1 MSIDKSVTPEAPG
14 RSRVRPF
21 FRADVVGSLL
31 RPPAIHVAREQWQK
45 GQMTLE
51 ALRDVETQGVREAV
65 AMQKAVGLG
74 VCTDGEFHRRHWFL
88 DFIER
93 IDGVTIKGT
102 MPAKFH
108 SATGE
113 ADWAP
118 PRIEVHGRLGRSKPL
133 AVRDFESLLPIARGA
148 GLLAKQPIPS
158 PTILHFRGGRA
169 AISAAAYPDLGEFF
183 SDLAKTY
190 RAEIDALYATG
201 CRYVQIDETN
211 YAFLCDPA
219 LRQQVVALG
228 ENPDTLPR
236 TYADLLNNMLSD
248 RPADMTV
255 AMHICR
261 GNHASN
267 WLADGAYDPVAEVL
281 FGGINVDS
289 LFVEYDSPRA
299 GSFAPLRYLSKG
311 KLAVLGLVT
320 SKTPQLEKKEDLRR
334 RIDEAAKFA
343 PLEQLALSTQCGF
356 ASTIIGNRV
365 TADDQRRKLELVVGT
380 ARDVWG
386 D

>member
-1 MSIDKSVTPEAPG
+1 MSPDKSVITPTQSK
-14 RSRVRPF
+14 SRARPF

-31 RPPAIHVAREQWQK
+31 RPPAIHAARVQWQK
-45 GQMTLE
+45 REMTLD
-51 ALRDVETQGVREAV
+51 ALRDIETRGVHEAL
-65 AMQKAVGLG
+65 AMQKAAGLG

-108 SATGE
+108 SAAGE

-133 AVRDFESLLPIARGA
+133 AVQDFESLLPMAREA
-148 GLLAKQPIPS
+148 GLIAKQPIPS

-169 AISAAAYPDLGEFF
+169 AISAAAYPDVGEFF
-183 SDLAKTY
+183 SDLAKTF
-190 RAEIDALYATG
+190 RQEIDALYAAG
-201 CRYVQIDETN
+201 CRYVQIDEVN
-211 YAFLCDPA
+211 FAFLCDPA
-219 LRQQVVALG
+219 LRQQVAALG
-228 ENPDTLPR
+228 ENPDSLPR
-236 TYADLLNNMLSD
+236 TYADLLNGMLRD

-281 FGGINVDS
+281 FGGIDVDS

-299 GSFAPLRYLSKG
+299 GSFEPLRYLSRG

-320 SKTPQLEKKEDLRR
+320 SKTSQLEKKEDLRR

-365 TADDQRRKLELVVGT
+365 TADDQRRKLELVVET

-386 D
+386 E

>member
-1 MSIDKSVTPEAPG
+1 MSTDKSVTPEAPG
-14 RSRVRPF
+14 RSRVHPF

-31 RPPAIHVAREQWQK
+31 RPPAIHAAREQWQK
-45 GQMTLE
+45 GQMNLE

-133 AVRDFESLLPIARGA
+133 AVQDFESLLPIARGA

-320 SKTPQLEKKEDLRR
+320 SKTPQLEKKEELRR

>member
-1 MSIDKSVTPEAPG
+1 MSGEKAP
-14 RSRVRPF
+14 RL
-21 FRADVVGSLL
+21 RADVVGSLL
-31 RPPAIHVAREQWQK
+31 RPAAIHAAREQWQK
-45 GQMTLE
+45 GAMSLE
-51 ALRDVETQGVREAV
+51 ALRDIETAGVRAAV
-65 AMQKAVGLG
+65 AMQKATGLK

-102 MPAKFH
+102 MAAKFH
-108 SATGE
+108 SAAGE

-118 PRIEVHGRLGRSKPL
+118 PRIEVHGKLGRSKPL
-133 AVRDFESLLPIARGA
+133 AVHDFESLLPIAREA
-148 GLLAKQPIPS
+148 GLIAKQPIPS

-169 AISAAAYPDLGEFF
+169 AISSAAYPDMREFF
-183 SDLAKTY
+183 SDLAKVF
-190 RAEIDALYATG
+190 RQEIDALYAAG
-201 CRYVQIDETN
+201 CRYLQIDEVN
-211 YAFLCDPA
+211 FAFLCDPV
-219 LRQQVVALG
+219 LRKQVVALG

-236 TYADLLNNMLSD
+236 TYADLLNTMLRG
-248 RPADMTV
+248 RPADLTV

-281 FGGINVDS
+281 FGGIDVDA

-299 GSFAPLRYLSKG
+299 GSFEPLRYLSKG

-320 SKTPQLEKKEDLRR
+320 TKTAQLEKKEDLKR
-334 RIDEAAKFA
+334 RIDEASKFA
-343 PLEQLALSTQCGF
+343 PLDQLALSPQCGF

-365 TADDQRRKLELVVGT
+365 TPDDQRRKLELVVET

-386 D
+386 DG

>member
-1 MSIDKSVTPEAPG
+1 MSEGKATAA
-14 RSRVRPF
+14 RPR

-31 RPPAIHVAREQWQK
+31 RPGAIHAAREQWQK
-45 GQMTLE
+45 GDLSLE
-51 ALRDVETQGVREAV
+51 ALREIETGCVREAV

-93 IDGVTIKGT
+93 IDGVSIKGT
-102 MPAKFH
+102 LPAKFRGT
-108 SATGE
+108 AGE

-133 AVRDFESLLPIARGA
+133 AVKDFESLLPIAREA
-148 GLLAKQPIPS
+148 GLVAKQPIPS

-169 AISAAAYPDLGEFF
+169 AISSAAYPDIREFF
-183 SDLAKTY
+183 ADLA
-190 RAEIDALYATG
+190 RVFRQEIDALYAAG
-201 CRYVQIDETN
+201 CRYVQIDEVN
-211 YAFLCDPA
+211 FAFLCDPA
-219 LRQQVVALG
+219 VRQQVVALG

-236 TYADLLNNMLSD
+236 TYADMLNNMLRG

-267 WLADGAYDPVAEVL
+267 WFAEGAYDPVAEVL
-281 FGGINVDS
+281 FGGIDVDA

-299 GSFAPLRYLSKG
+299 GSFEPLRYLSKG

-320 SKTPQLEKKEDLRR
+320 SKTPQLEKQDDLRR
-334 RIDEAAKFA
+334 RIDEASKFA
-343 PLEQLALSTQCGF
+343 PLDQLALSAQCGF
-356 ASTIIGNRV
+356 ASPIIGNRL
-365 TADDQRRKLELVVGT
+365 TEEDQRRKLELVVST
-380 ARDVWG
+380 ARAVWG
-386 D
+386 G